1 MTEFFTPV
9 ELACRCG
16 CGLQKFHAGF
26 LDELS
31 ALRREMGEA
40 MVLTS
45 ACRCVDHNV
54 AINGH
59 PKSMHVGNREQHP
72 GMSGTLA
79 VDVATPNG
87 EYRGRLFSTA
97 WRRGWSIGWN
107 AKRGFLHLD
116 RRVDIGLAR
125 TTFDY

>member
-1 MTEFFTPV
+1 MEHFAAQ

-16 CGLQKFHAGF
+16 CGLSRFHPGF

-40 MVLTS
+40 MTLNS
-45 ACRCVDHNV
+45 ACRCADQNV
-54 AINGH
+54 AVGGH
-59 PKSMHVGNREQHP
+59 PKSLHVGNREQHV
-72 GMSGTLA
+72 GMAGTLA
-79 VDVATPNG
+79 VDVATLSG
-87 EYRGRLFSTA
+87 EYRGRLFATA

-107 AKRGFLHLD
+107 GKKGFLHID